1 MAGPSP
7 RAMVGAMRLPPRASL
22 AMLMV
27 FTTAATSAAL
37 DKGKVRYVGGAVQSI
52 PVDAEGVIAITEGE
66 RLLFVADK
74 GAGVVEIRFAQ
85 MLDVKYGQ
93 NLEKGVKT
101 LFRKKRKHLLWI
113 TYQEDPESVA
123 ESTVMFELGKDVVV
137 GTLDGIERGTGR
149 RVLYADAE
157 AAKFRR
163 EQKP

>member
-1 MAGPSP
+1 M
-7 RAMVGAMRLPPRASL
+7 PRASL
-22 AMLMV
+22 AILMAL
-27 FTTAATSAAL
+27 TAAATASALA
-37 DKGKVRYVGGAVQSI
+37 KGKVRYVGGAVQSI
-52 PVDAEGVIAITEGE
+52 PVDAEGMIAISEGE

-74 GAGVVEIRFAQ
+74 GDGVVEIRFTQ

-101 LFRKKRKHLLWI
+101 LFRKKRKHFLWI
-113 TYQEDPESVA
+113 TYQEDPESSA

-137 GTLDGIERGTGR
+137 ETLDGIERGTGR
-149 RVLYADAE
+149 RILYADAE

>member
-1 MAGPSP
+1 MSS
-7 RAMVGAMRLPPRASL
+7 RSVSL
-22 AMLMV
+22 KCS
-27 FTTAATSAAL
+27 TSST
-37 DKGKVRYVGGAVQSI
+37 VRTS
-52 PVDAEGVIAITEGE
+52 
-66 RLLFVADK
+66 R
-74 GAGVVEIRFAQ
+74 R
-85 MLDVKYGQ
+85 
-93 NLEKGVKT
+93 GVKT